1 VRSLAARVERQRLG
15 ALGMIGSGLL
25 HASLVLLVVFAARRP
40 ETRRLLPAYRVDLV
54 AAPRAAGPEPGGAP
68 AAAPVAAPAVPAP
81 APRPTPAARRET
93 APAPHT
99 PARPA
104 SSSRPAAD
112 NAKAPAAATP
122 AGAAKA
128 PTTVPGG
135 AEGAVGGTGSDPATI
150 RTEGV
155 EFPFP
160 GYLRNLVAQVFRRW
174 QPPAGNT
181 NLEAEILFL
190 VHRDGT
196 ISGLTF
202 VRRSGS
208 FGFDL
213 EAQGAVEAAA
223 RTNAFGPLPAGYGPD
238 VLPVSFF
245 FSPRSLR

>member
-1 VRSLAARVERQRLG
+1 MRSLAARVERQRLG
-15 ALGMIGSGLL
+15 ALGIAGSALL
-25 HASLVLLVVFAARRP
+25 HASLVVLVLGARRTP
-40 ETRRLLPAYRVDLV
+40 PSRLLPAYRVDLV
-54 AAPRAAGPEPGGAP
+54 AAPRAAAP
-68 AAAPVAAPAVPAP
+68 QPSAATASAAPAP
-81 APRPTPAARRET
+81 APPAARPAPRDARRET
-93 APAPHT
+93 APARRT
-99 PARPA
+99 PPAPAVPA
-104 SSSRPAAD
+104 SAPGGA
-112 NAKAPAAATP
+112 AKAASTAIP

-128 PTTVPGG
+128 PVPLAGG

-160 GYLRNLVAQVFRRW
+160 GYLRNLVAQVYRRW
-174 QPPAGNT
+174 QPPTGNA
-181 NLEAEILFL
+181 NLEAEVLFL

-213 EAQGAVEAAA
+213 EAQGAIEAAA
-223 RTNAFGPLPAGYGPD
+223 RANAFGQLPSGYGAD
-238 VLPVSFF
+238 VLPLSFY

>member
-1 VRSLAARVERQRLG
+1 
-15 ALGMIGSGLL
+15 MIGSGLL

-54 AAPRAAGPEPGGAP
+54 AAPRAAGPEQGTAP
-68 AAAPVAAPAVPAP
+68 AAAPAAPTPAP
-81 APRPTPAARRET
+81 PRPTPAARRQT
-93 APAPHT
+93 APAPRT

-104 SSSRPAAD
+104 STSRPSAD
-112 NAKAPAAATP
+112 NAKAPAATATL
-122 AGAAKA
+122 AGAARA

-135 AEGAVGGTGSDPATI
+135 SEGAVGGAGSDPATI

-160 GYLRNLVAQVFRRW
+160 GYLRNLVAQVYRRW